1 MERQQTERSASIN
14 NKNNHIF
21 LVSLLLLTLSFN
33 GIFDLTEQER
43 TNLQGFSHSFEC
55 KSILIESVPK
65 KVLHKAVKNEYFTW
79 VG

>member
-14 NKNNHIF
+14 NNHIF

-43 TNLQGFSHSFEC
+43 TNLQEFSHSFEC